1 LADSPALDLCWR
13 SGAHVPSLCEL
24 LHAALDD
31 FEPQA
36 ILEHE
41 SETGWRVHFRT
52 ALQRDAAATALLTSF
67 GNHVSVDSV
76 DVEDERWA
84 RRSQAELKAVSAGR
98 IVVAPPWDACA
109 ERSGPDRI
117 LIVIEP
123 STGFGTGHHET
134 TRLCLRLM
142 QDIDLTG
149 RRVIDVGTG
158 SGILALAAWKLGASS
173 IVAFDEDADALDNA
187 RENIGRNH
195 AAEAIEVHEARL
207 GSATFEPADVV
218 VANLTSGAIEKHAG
232 DLCALIR
239 PGGTLIVSGFSP
251 AELSDVARAL
261 NLDVHE
267 HAQDAGWAAASFK
280 VSHPQRRS

>member
-1 LADSPALDLCWR
+1 MADSPALDLCWR
-13 SGAHVPSLCEL
+13 SGADVPSLCEL

-41 SETGWRVHFRT
+41 FETGWRVHFRT
-52 ALQRDAAATALLTSF
+52 APQRDTAAAALLTSF
-67 GNHVSVDSV
+67 GNHVSIDSV
-76 DVEDERWA
+76 DVEDEGWA
-84 RRSQAELKAVSAGR
+84 RRTQADLKAVSAGR
-98 IVVAPPWDACA
+98 IVVAPPWDAGA

-195 AAEAIEVHEARL
+195 ASDAIEVHEARL

-218 VANLTSGAIEKHAG
+218 VANLTSGAIEEHAG

-239 PGGTLIVSGFSP
+239 PAGTLIGSGFSP

-267 HAQDAGWAAASFK
+267 YAQDAGWAAASFK